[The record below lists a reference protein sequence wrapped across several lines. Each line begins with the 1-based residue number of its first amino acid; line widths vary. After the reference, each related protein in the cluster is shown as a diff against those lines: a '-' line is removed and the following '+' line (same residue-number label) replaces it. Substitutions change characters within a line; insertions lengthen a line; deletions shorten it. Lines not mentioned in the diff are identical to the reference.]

1 MKKSH
6 KILTELMNELD
17 IPKETLASKMGVSV
31 ITIVRWQR
39 KLTKPTY
46 AELKLLKTESVIRR
60 SGSTYRL
67 PEPPERGSL

>member
-31 ITIVRWQR
+31 ITIMRWQR
-39 KLTKPTY
+39 TTTKPTY
-46 AELKLLKTESVIRR
+46 AELKLLNQIYNGYKGGVK
-60 SGSTYRL
+60 
-67 PEPPERGSL
+67 